1 MQIVRVA
8 VPVLVLTLLGA
19 LVVGPSAAGDKPGK
33 PPKPG
38 AKGKAGDGKSADDA
52 ALVAGAVGKKLDELC
67 SSTSRFPNGLS
78 GSVLV
83 ARGGKVLL
91 QKGYGVANAASRS
104 PVRADA
110 LFDWCSVTKQFTA
123 AAVLKLQMQ
132 KKLSIDDPIAK
143 HFKDVPKDK
152 AKVTIRQLLNH
163 TSGIATRS
171 DFGQAEAA
179 SKEALVKWFV
189 GSPIASEPGAK
200 WEYSNAAYFA
210 LAALIEIKSGKS
222 WEKYL
227 REELFEPAGMKDA
240 RCIGDADLDL
250 ERVPLD
256 ARGTGQPFEYGNSLS
271 WGYRGAGGV
280 VATVAD
286 MLAWDRAL
294 RGTKVLSEAAKRDYY
309 TVGLSEYALGWEL
322 QKWAGN
328 TAYTHSGHTGEV
340 VTFYFRSID
349 PDVVVAVAL
358 NEEPPPIHPG
368 TLARE
373 LADLVNNAD

>member
-1 MQIVRVA
+1 MRIDRLVPA
-8 VPVLVLTLLGA
+8 VMIALVGA
-19 LVVGPSAAGDKPGK
+19 LFVGPTTAGDKPSK
-33 PPKPG
+33 PTKPG
-38 AKGKAGDGKSADDA
+38 AKGKAGDPKGADEGVV
-52 ALVAGAVGKKLDELC
+52 VAGALGKALDDLC
-67 SSTSRFPNGLS
+67 SSSSRFPTGLS
-78 GSVLV
+78 GCVLV
-83 ARGGKVLL
+83 ARDGKTLL
-91 QKGYGVANAASRS
+91 QRGYGMANSSKQS
-104 PVRADA
+104 PMRADA

-123 AAVLKLQMQ
+123 AAILKLQMQ

-163 TSGIATRS
+163 TSGIGTRS
-171 DFGQAEAA
+171 DFGQAEAS
-179 SKEALVKWFV
+179 SKEALVRWFV
-189 GSPIASEPGAK
+189 GAPVVAEPGSK

-210 LAALIEIKSGKS
+210 LAALVEMKSGKT

-227 REELFEPAGMKDA
+227 REELFVPAGMKST
-240 RCIGDADLDL
+240 RCIGDVDLDL

-256 ARGTGQPFEYGNSLS
+256 ARGTGQAFEYGNDLS

-280 VATVAD
+280 VAPVGD

-294 RGTKVLSEAAKRDYY
+294 RGTKVLSEAAKREFY
-309 TVGLSEYALGWEL
+309 TVGLNDYALGWEL
-322 QKWAGN
+322 QSWAGK
-328 TAYTHSGHTGEV
+328 TAYTHSGRTGEV

-349 PDVVVAVAL
+349 PDVVVVVAF

-373 LADLVNNAD
+373 LADLVKNSD